1 MHSFLT
7 DLIFGETNITGK
19 PSRYRLKELKL
30 RTSMLEMDGQA
41 LLNTPLFRF
50 IEAWT
55 GRHGSVCHARSRTP
69 NAGRGRTNTKKKK
82 RLNRGLY
89 IPIPAGQHSTL
100 TPFDSL
106 AKPSTQTKP
115 NAASATPLK
124 RVQASELRLCNA
136 ETETHPDSPAS
147 IRLSHP

>member
-1 MHSFLT
+1 MFDTSLPQDMHSFLT

-69 NAGRGRTNTKKKK
+69 NVGRGRTNTKKK
-82 RLNRGLY
+82 RGSTEVY
-89 IPIPAGQHSTL
+89 ISQFPQASTAL
-100 TPFDSL
+100 SLPSTPSQNPQP
-106 AKPSTQTKP
+106 KPSPMLRRQHHK
-115 NAASATPLK
+115 
-124 RVQASELRLCNA
+124 SEFRLQ
-136 ETETHPDSPAS
+136 S
-147 IRLSHP
+147 